1 MEFINEILS
10 ASVKGGSLNAWL
22 IFAAGLLLYFVAEYK
37 TRSTADPFSFAV
49 WLKDN
54 TVNVIISIAFALI
67 YNMSAEQV
75 NASALIAIA
84 AGGNWLIDLYLT
96 WKYYRIHG
104 K

>member
-1 MEFINEILS
+1 MEFINEILG
-10 ASVKGGSLNAWL
+10 ASVAAGSVKAWG
-22 IFAAGLLLYFVAEYK
+22 IFLGGLLLYFIAEYK
-37 TRSTADPFSFAV
+37 TRSTTDPFSFAV

-54 TVNVIISIAFALI
+54 TVNLIVSVAFALI
-67 YNMSAEQV
+67 YNMSAEEV

-96 WKYYRIHG
+96 WRYYRIHD